1 MQVTA
6 RAAGAGSGVK
16 LDAGSGVK
24 PEGGVTTMIVGLFF
38 VWGFCTVLV
47 DTLVPK
53 LKGLFLLSYAE
64 AMLSQFAFFLAYLV
78 MSIPA
83 GLLLAR
89 IGYLRAIV
97 VGLAV
102 MAAGCLLFTP
112 AASVGLYP
120 MFLVALFVL
129 ASGITLLQVAAN
141 PLIANLGD
149 PQRSHMRLT
158 LAQAFNSLGTTV
170 GPWVGAALILSAGV
184 ELPGDPSLLS
194 AAALAALRRQEAAVV
209 MLPFLG
215 IAAAL
220 GILAV
225 SFWLLRR
232 KPGLPDV
239 PHQVSGRAILAPLR
253 HPRLLL
259 ATLSIFLYV
268 GAEVSIGSILTNYL
282 MLPGTLGETA
292 ARAGK
297 LVSLYWA
304 GAMIGRF
311 VGSLLLRRISAAS
324 LLGCCAVGAA
334 TLAVVSSLSNGTLAA
349 VTIIAVGLCNS
360 IMFPGIFSLGIEKL
374 GEETPQGSALL
385 CLAIVG
391 GAVVPVLTGAAA
403 DHHGLP
409 AALLVPALCYLG
421 IASFAI
427 LTRLGLLDRADT
439 QRRSPA

>member
-1 MQVTA
+1 MQVPS
-6 RAAGAGSGVK
+6 RAAAAGSF
-16 LDAGSGVK
+16 VK
-24 PEGGVTTMIVGLFF
+24 PEVGVTAMIVGLFF

-53 LKGLFLLSYAE
+53 LKGLFSLSYAE

-89 IGYLRAIV
+89 IGYLRSIV

-102 MAAGCLLFTP
+102 MAVGCLLFTP
-112 AASVGLYP
+112 AANVGLYP
-120 MFLVALFVL
+120 MFLLALFVL

-141 PLIANLGD
+141 PLIANLGSS
-149 PQRSHMRLT
+149 QSSHMRLT

-170 GPWVGAALILSAGV
+170 GPWVGAAFILSAGV
-184 ELPGDPSLLS
+184 DLPGDPATLS
-194 AAALAALRRQEAAVV
+194 ADALAALRRQEASVV
-209 MLPFLG
+209 MVPFLS
-215 IAAAL
+215 IATAL
-220 GILAV
+220 GILAI

-253 HPRLLL
+253 HSRLAL

-311 VGSLLLRRISAAS
+311 IGSVLLRRIEAAS
-324 LLGCCAVGAA
+324 LLAFCAIGAA
-334 TLAVVSSLSNGTLAA
+334 TLAVVSSLSTGTVAA
-349 VTIIAVGLCNS
+349 VTIIAVGLFNS

-374 GEETPQGSALL
+374 GDETPQGSALL

-391 GAVVPVLTGAAA
+391 GAVVPVITGLAA
-403 DHHGLP
+403 DHLGLP
-409 AALLVPALCYLG
+409 ASLLVPALCYVG

-427 LTRLGLLDRADT
+427 LTRIGALDRADAHHT
-439 QRRSPA
+439 LPA

>member
-1 MQVTA
+1 MEVPS
-6 RAAGAGSGVK
+6 RAAS
-16 LDAGSGVK
+16 AGSGVK
-24 PEGGVTTMIVGLFF
+24 PEIGVTAMIVGLFF

-53 LKGLFLLSYAE
+53 LKGLFSLSYAE

-89 IGYLRAIV
+89 IGYLRSIV

-102 MAAGCLLFTP
+102 MAVGCLLFTP
-112 AASVGLYP
+112 AANVGLYP

-141 PLIANLGD
+141 PLIANLGSS
-149 PQRSHMRLT
+149 QSSHMRLT

-170 GPWVGAALILSAGV
+170 GPWVGAAFILSAGV
-184 ELPGDPSLLS
+184 DLPGDPATLS
-194 AAALAALRRQEAAVV
+194 AAALAALRRQEASVV
-209 MLPFLG
+209 MVPFLS
-215 IAAAL
+215 IATAL
-220 GILAV
+220 GILAI

-239 PHQVSGRAILAPLR
+239 PHQVRGRAILAPLR
-253 HPRLLL
+253 HSRLAL

-311 VGSLLLRRISAAS
+311 IGSVLLRKIEAAS
-324 LLGCCAVGAA
+324 LLAFCAVGAA
-334 TLAVVSSLSNGTLAA
+334 TLAVVSSLSSGTVAA
-349 VTIIAVGLCNS
+349 VTIIAIGLFNS
-360 IMFPGIFSLGIEKL
+360 IMFPGIFSLGIERL
-374 GEETPQGSALL
+374 GDETPQGSALL

-391 GAVVPVLTGAAA
+391 GAVVPVITGLAA
-403 DHHGLP
+403 DHFGLP
-409 AALLVPALCYLG
+409 ASLLVPALCYVG

-427 LTRLGLLDRADT
+427 LTRIGALDRADAHH
-439 QRRSPA
+439 SLPA